1 MPSNDVPVPST
12 EFSLEQLDNELLLYH
27 PAKTLTV
34 YMNETASLV
43 WQLCDGKRTV
53 SEIVRQLQGAYPE
66 AAGDMQ
72 SDVEQALAIFSEHG
86 AITFC

>member
-53 SEIVRQLQGAYPE
+53 SEIVRQLQVAYPE

>member
-53 SEIVRQLQGAYPE
+53 SEIVRQLQAAYPE